1 MELIIIYFLGAIS
14 LSFLCS
20 VLEAVLLSTPMS
32 FISLQESKGARSAKL
47 LKKLKL
53 DIDKPIAA
61 ILSLNTIAHTI
72 GAAGVGA
79 EAVKIWGEAYFGIIS
94 AILTALILV
103 LSEIIPKI
111 VGATYWRSL
120 ALPTSRIIQALIFIT
135 YPLVLLSEL
144 ITKLISH
151 NKHPQSVSREE
162 VSAMVTVGAEEGV
175 FEKEENK
182 MIQNLIKLKNVSAR
196 DIMTPSV
203 VVAAADET
211 MTLRD
216 FYRNKQYKSFSR
228 IPVYAENKDYLI
240 GYVLRQSILERLA
253 EDKFDM
259 RLSEI
264 KRPILSF
271 AESTEV
277 SDIWEE
283 LISKKEH
290 ISAIIDE
297 YGCMRGIV
305 TMEDVIETM
314 LGFEIVDEKDTV
326 PDMQVFA
333 REKWQKKKHDNN
345 LIIHDIDNL
354 DTIPVSS
361 TKE

>member
-1 MELIIIYFLGAIS
+1 MELLIIYFIGAIS

-47 LKKLKL
+47 LKKFKL

-79 EAVKIWGEAYFGIIS
+79 EAVKIWGEAYFGLIS

-120 ALPTSRIIQALIFIT
+120 ALPTSRIIQVLIIIT

-151 NKHPQSVSREE
+151 KKHPQSVSREE

-211 MTLRD
+211 MTLRE
-216 FYRNKQYKSFSR
+216 FYKNEQYKSFSR
-228 IPVYAENKDYLI
+228 IPV
-240 GYVLRQSILERLA
+240 
-253 EDKFDM
+253 
-259 RLSEI
+259 
-264 KRPILSF
+264 
-271 AESTEV
+271 
-277 SDIWEE
+277 
-283 LISKKEH
+283 
-290 ISAIIDE
+290 
-297 YGCMRGIV
+297 
-305 TMEDVIETM
+305 
-314 LGFEIVDEKDTV
+314 
-326 PDMQVFA
+326 
-333 REKWQKKKHDNN
+333 
-345 LIIHDIDNL
+345 
-354 DTIPVSS
+354 
-361 TKE
+361 